1 MIAASTASLVVS
13 VAKGLVKLGQRLDAL
28 LAAKES
34 VQARLVLVQP
44 EIYSGPSALRKVA
57 ELKKYLSDTAGVN
70 GPDPLEGDRAEL
82 TAELKKAAPDNAMI
96 GECYRRVFPER
107 LTLAPFKP
115 DAAYI
120 AALHEALPTFDL
132 SNEDNLAAAFSITAG
147 QDDRGVHYAT
157 RIGLLV
163 VDVMAEFGAENS
175 GLFVRDGRVKD
186 VVQSVLERFAKP
198 DLENFTEW
206 SPLLRHALN
215 STLNGVFD
223 ARTAFGTDRVWLT
236 ALLDVLAAAKDD
248 PASGGD
254 EFLIGL
260 FQGKGYPQL
269 LSKGLSRAADTLAED
284 QADAFKL
291 IASDL
296 LKTAAPLASKS
307 ADFKEFFS
315 DHWGD
320 LLRAGLTG
328 LERHGPALLQDQPEL
343 LRDVL
348 TSMTTQLSQIPQS
361 NLLSSDTLFHLGD
374 AAIAAVAAKPK
385 LLGTQVGGKPW
396 MRVLL
401 ESFVNTV
408 ARDGIRL
415 AFSRE
420 GLDEIVT
427 DAAGVF
433 AEYPELIVD
442 PENAS
447 LVREV
452 VGSILKSVSDL
463 PSLDARKIAT
473 AAASGT
479 LQAIAANPGL
489 LDTRY
494 AKLIADFSGRLAEL
508 VKDRTL
514 TGLDATAIA
523 STAIQT
529 LLNNPA
535 LFDQANSNLAIAV
548 LNAVLRVAADD
559 PQKLLTGNTLV
570 ETIRAVLIALA
581 RFGKARVQAVA
592 IGAATDLLT
601 GIIDDSLTQASAELG
616 RRLDLPGLPGVIG
629 GLVAAWARGDFK
641 KIDPATPA
649 FRELLASLLAAATEQ
664 AA

>member
-13 VAKGLVKLGQRLDAL
+13 VAKGLVKLGQRMDAL

-34 VQARLVLVQP
+34 VQAKLVLVQP
-44 EIYSGPSALRKVA
+44 EVYSGPSALKKVA
-57 ELKKYLSDTAGVN
+57 ELKKYLSETAGAT
-70 GPDPLEGDRAEL
+70 GPDPLGADRAEL
-82 TAELKKAAPDNAMI
+82 ATELKKAAPDNAMI
-96 GECYRRVFPER
+96 GDCYSRVFPER
-107 LTLAPFKP
+107 LTLAPFSP
-115 DAAYI
+115 DAAYV
-120 AALHEALPTFDL
+120 AALHDALPTFDL

-147 QDDRGVHYAT
+147 QDDRGVHYAA

-163 VDVMAEFGAENS
+163 VDVIAEFGAENS
-175 GLFVRDGRVKD
+175 GVFIRDGGVNS

-206 SPLLRHALN
+206 SPLLRHALS

-223 ARTAFGTDRVWLT
+223 ARATFGTDRLWLT
-236 ALLDVLAAAKDD
+236 TLLDVLAAAKNE
-248 PASGGD
+248 SGSDGD

-260 FQGKGYPQL
+260 FQGKGYPLL
-269 LSKGLSRAADTLAED
+269 LSEGLSRAADTLAED

-291 IASDL
+291 IAADL
-296 LKTAAPLASKS
+296 LKTAAPLAAKS
-307 ADFKEFFS
+307 SDFNEFFS

-320 LLRAGLTG
+320 LLRAGLTA
-328 LERHGPALLQDQPEL
+328 LERHGPVLLQDQPEL
-343 LRDVL
+343 LRDVV
-348 TSMTTQLSQIPQS
+348 SAMARQLSQIPQS
-361 NLLSSDTLFHLGD
+361 NLLSSETLFHLGD
-374 AAIAAVAAKPK
+374 AAIAAVVAKPK
-385 LLGTQVGGKPW
+385 LLATQVAGKPW
-396 MRVLL
+396 LRTLL

-427 DAAGVF
+427 DAAQVF
-433 AEYPELIVD
+433 AEHPELIVD
-442 PENAS
+442 PENAG
-447 LVREV
+447 LVREI
-452 VGSILKSVSDL
+452 VGSILKAVSDL

-479 LQAIAANPGL
+479 LQAVAANPGL

-494 AKLIADFSGRLAEL
+494 AKLIADFSSRLAEL
-508 VKDRTL
+508 VNDRTL

-535 LFDQANSNLAIAV
+535 LFDQASSNLAVAV
-548 LNAVLRVAADD
+548 LNAVLRAAASD

-570 ETIRAVLIALA
+570 QTIRAVLVALA
-581 RFGKARVQAVA
+581 RFGKAQVQTAS
-592 IGAATDLLT
+592 IGTVTDLLAE
-601 GIIDDSLTQASAELG
+601 IIGDSLAQASTELG

-629 GLVAAWARGDFK
+629 GLVGAWARGDFK
-641 KIDPATPA
+641 KIDPAAPA
-649 FRELLASLLAAATEQ
+649 FRELLGRLLVAATEPV
-664 AA
+664 A